1 MALPIRDQLKY
12 WGALTLV
19 FVLTLWYL
27 GNVLLPFVIGGAIA
41 YFLDPV
47 ADRLENLGLSR
58 IAATAFIVLMCL
70 MIFVILALLVIPSLL
85 TQTVQLFN
93 TAPQLFS
100 NLQKFLTERFPTLND
115 ESSLLRQTLLSIGVF
130 LQDQPDKLLD
140 PILNSAASVVNFF
153 VLLVIIP
160 VVTVYML
167 LDWDRL
173 MEQIDTLLPLDHAPT
188 IRQLFAEIDRKM
200 SSFIRGMGT
209 VCLILGTYY
218 AIALMLVGLDY
229 GLVVGFFA
237 GLITF
242 IPYLG
247 ALLGGAL
254 AIGLGLFQFWG
265 DWITLFLVVGIFV
278 LGQIAEGNILTPRL
292 VGKSIG
298 LHPVWLLIA
307 LSVFGAIFGFIGLL
321 LAVPVAIAISVVIA
335 FCIAQYKDSRLYR
348 GLSGQDKDVLR

>member
-1 MALPIRDQLKY
+1 MALPIRDQFKY
-12 WGALTLV
+12 WSAFTLV

-27 GNVLLPFVIGGAIA
+27 GDVLLPFVIGGAIA
-41 YFLDPV
+41 YFLDPI
-47 ADRLENLGLSR
+47 ADRLENFGLSR
-58 IAATAFIVLMCL
+58 IAATALIALMCL
-70 MIFVILALLVIPSLL
+70 MIFVVLALLVIPSLIS
-85 TQTVQLFN
+85 QTVQLFSV
-93 TAPQLFS
+93 APQLF
-100 NLQKFLTERFPTLND
+100 NDLQKFLTDRFPTLHD
-115 ESSLLRQTLLSIGVF
+115 DSSLLRQSLLSIGAF
-130 LQDQPDKLLD
+130 LQSQTDKLLH
-140 PILNSAASVVNFF
+140 PILNSAASILNFF
-153 VLLVIIP
+153 VLLIIVP
-160 VVTVYML
+160 VVAVYML

-173 MEQIDTLLPLDHAPT
+173 IERTDALLPLDHAPI
-188 IRQLFAEIDRKM
+188 IRELFAEIDRKM

-265 DWITLFLVVGIFV
+265 DWISLSLVAGVFI

-298 LHPVWLLIA
+298 LHPIWLLIA

-321 LAVPVAIAISVVIA
+321 LAVPIATAIGVIIN
-335 FCIAQYKDSRLYR
+335 FCVTQYKDSRLYR
-348 GLSGQDKDVLR
+348 GLSDQNEDVI